1 MLKKLTLLAMLTF
14 LVGCSTQL
22 GYRFADTIIEWQLSS
37 IVELRPELQRD
48 VDQVIT
54 DLHQWHAREEMPRY
68 HQELAKIRTAIAN
81 DEVDAA
87 FLDTSY
93 VAVWQAWQRILEQ
106 LKPHAQSLLPRLND
120 AERAQLRESLEQRQ
134 QQQIEEFQERQQE
147 DQPQRRFQRAE
158 KNIKSWLGSV
168 NSEQRQLLRQWLA
181 QRVDNQQQWLLYSMQ
196 WQAQFLLLVDY
207 PQQQDF
213 EQQLKLLMFSPQ
225 ELRSDE
231 LQQSI
236 EANRVLTT
244 DLVLAIYASMD
255 AKQKRHLLRKID
267 GYLDDI
273 DGIVRY
279 YQ

>member
-93 VAVWQAWQRILEQ
+93 EAVWQAWQRILEQ
-106 LKPHAQSLLPRLND
+106 LEPHAQSLLPRLND

-147 DQPQRRFQRAE
+147 DQPQRRLQRAE

-168 NSEQRQLLRQWLA
+168 NSEQRQLMRQWLA

>member
-68 HQELAKIRTAIAN
+68 HQELAKIRTAIVN

-93 VAVWQAWQRILEQ
+93 EAVWQAWQRILEQ
-106 LKPHAQSLLPRLND
+106 LEPHAQSLLPRLND
-120 AERAQLRESLEQRQ
+120 TERAQLRESLEQRQ
-134 QQQIEEFQERQQE
+134 QQQIEEFKERQQE
-147 DQPQRRFQRAE
+147 DQPQRRLQRAE
-158 KNIKSWLGSV
+158 KNVKTWLGSV

>member
-68 HQELAKIRTAIAN
+68 QQELAKIRTAIAN

-93 VAVWQAWQRILEQ
+93 EAVWQAWQRILEQ
-106 LKPHAQSLLPRLND
+106 LEPHAQSLLPRLND

-134 QQQIEEFQERQQE
+134 QQQIEEFKERQQE
-147 DQPQRRFQRAE
+147 DQPQRRLQRAE
-158 KNIKSWLGSV
+158 KNIKTWLGSV

-213 EQQLKLLMFSPQ
+213 EQQLKLLMFSPH

-236 EANRVLTT
+236 ETNRVLTT

>member
-93 VAVWQAWQRILEQ
+93 EAVWQAWQRILEQ
-106 LKPHAQSLLPRLND
+106 LEPHAQSLLPRLND

-147 DQPQRRFQRAE
+147 DQPQRRLQRAE
-158 KNIKSWLGSV
+158 KNIKTWLGSV

-213 EQQLKLLMFSPQ
+213 EKQLKLLMFSPQ

>member
-93 VAVWQAWQRILEQ
+93 EAVWQAWQRILEQ
-106 LKPHAQSLLPRLND
+106 LEPHAQSLLPRLND

-134 QQQIEEFQERQQE
+134 QQQIEEFKERQQE
-147 DQPQRRFQRAE
+147 DQPQRRLQRAE
-158 KNIKSWLGSV
+158 KNIKTWLGSV

-213 EQQLKLLMFSPQ
+213 EQQLKLLMFSPH

>member
-93 VAVWQAWQRILEQ
+93 EAVWQAWQRILEQ
-106 LKPHAQSLLPRLND
+106 LEPHAQSLLPRLND

-147 DQPQRRFQRAE
+147 DQPQRRLQRAE
-158 KNIKSWLGSV
+158 KYVKTWLGSV

-207 PQQQDF
+207 PQRQDF

>member
-68 HQELAKIRTAIAN
+68 HQELTKIRTAIAN

-93 VAVWQAWQRILEQ
+93 EAVWQAWQRILEQ
-106 LKPHAQSLLPRLND
+106 LEPHAQSLLPRLND

-134 QQQIEEFQERQQE
+134 QQQIEEFKERQQE
-147 DQPQRRFQRAE
+147 DQPQRRLQRAE
-158 KNIKSWLGSV
+158 KNIKTWLGSV

-213 EQQLKLLMFSPQ
+213 EQQLKLLMFSPH

>member
-93 VAVWQAWQRILEQ
+93 EAVWQAWQRILEQ
-106 LKPHAQSLLPRLND
+106 LEPHAQSLLPRLND

-134 QQQIEEFQERQQE
+134 QQQIEEFKERQQE

-158 KNIKSWLGSV
+158 KNIKTWLGSV

-236 EANRVLTT
+236 ETNRVLTT

>member
-93 VAVWQAWQRILEQ
+93 EAVWQAWQRILEQ
-106 LKPHAQSLLPRLND
+106 LEPHAQSLLPRLND

-147 DQPQRRFQRAE
+147 DQPQRRLQRAE
-158 KNIKSWLGSV
+158 KNIKTWLGSV

-207 PQQQDF
+207 PQRQDF